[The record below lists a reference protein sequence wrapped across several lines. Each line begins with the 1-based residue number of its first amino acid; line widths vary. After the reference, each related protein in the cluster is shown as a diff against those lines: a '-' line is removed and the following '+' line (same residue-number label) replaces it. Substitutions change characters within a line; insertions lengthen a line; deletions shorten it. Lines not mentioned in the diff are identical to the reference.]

1 MVQSRWKNFVH
12 IPVVL
17 LLHYSY
23 FLTTGYALAS
33 SESGLSDVQVDSRE
47 LAGLAQKWNLTSTGV
62 DFQGMNFQL
71 NYLTS
76 DFIVD
81 SMLDAV
87 AYSTPECQDEGSIV
101 PEGDMSMSI
110 IVDDTPAGV
119 GDFERNLLVN
129 VTVNPGNIEDSSIY
143 TTIYDEDGK
152 EQARVEFCM
161 RFSLYTNGD
170 TPIEV
175 NYLETIVGFT
185 ADLTAGFVIDV
196 AVQPKDRLIETA
208 LQTYEVD
215 AYKCDDNNV
224 PLSAI
229 ALARAMNQGEVIR
242 VCVTPNQEARDQGI
256 YLKALESF
264 TYYRDYGGT
273 IGLVTQVAIED
284 SREASNFLTV
294 LSCTAGSI
302 VCNFETVLYADMFL
316 SPGFVDGTGTALL
329 QIGPDPERRR
339 VESQSSLRSPRLLQ
353 GDDGAE
359 AISQFD
365 LDFQLR
371 LGEQFNGILKT
382 SSSSVT
388 NVFFSFVAIGT
399 MVSLNLL
406 L

>member
-1 MVQSRWKNFVH
+1 
-12 IPVVL
+12 
-17 LLHYSY
+17 
-23 FLTTGYALAS
+23 
-33 SESGLSDVQVDSRE
+33 VDSRE

-87 AYSTPECQDEGSIV
+87 AYSTPECKDEGSIV

-152 EQARVEFCM
+152 KQARVEFCM

-185 ADLTAGFVIDV
+185 ADLTAGFFIDV

-382 SSSSVT
+382 SPSSVT
-388 NVFFSFVAIGT
+388 NVFFSFVAMGT